1 MDERQDVLIKEPAKA
16 ENSLQKSTTPLG
28 MEQNETLTWTKA
40 EKLGNWI
47 SSNGNDAHVEN
58 DPSSRNAQIL
68 VFDASYDGENERK
81 FETEHKQLQPI
92 LKGRRYK
99 T

>member
-16 ENSLQKSTTPLG
+16 KSSLQKSATPL
-28 MEQNETLTWTKA
+28 EVEPHETLTWTKA

-47 SSNGNDAHVEN
+47 SANGDDAHVEN

-81 FETEHKQLQPI
+81 FETEPKQLQPI
-92 LKGRRYK
+92 LKGRRHE